1 MVSRKPTKRS
11 RRHPATRL
19 SGGQGPE
26 HIVRFITTAGFSH
39 HKTESSAYCYH
50 FAKQTRVGKQHKES
64 GEKFALIDVVN
75 GLFVAILKKKKIR
88 PDLEVTP
95 EISMA
100 PKGVHQKCIGDP
112 WGTSESERV
121 LRLPQNHLQVDLGL
135 PQRCLSEF
143 VGVTKELSRLS

>member
-1 MVSRKPTKRS
+1 
-11 RRHPATRL
+11 
-19 SGGQGPE
+19 
-26 HIVRFITTAGFSH
+26 
-39 HKTESSAYCYH
+39 
-50 FAKQTRVGKQHKES
+50 
-64 GEKFALIDVVN
+64 
-75 GLFVAILKKKKIR
+75 
-88 PDLEVTP
+88 
-95 EISMA
+95 MA